1 MKRKGKMPEKVRSVK
16 FIGSQSQ
23 PSEGP
28 TTRSKR
34 GRADGGSKQGAAKKR
49 GRKNQ
54 QDRAV
59 KHAALVEPPATKQS
73 VFTRCSPKFAN
84 DACRALSPIH
94 RQALAALGLGELAK
108 MTLNGLEQP
117 DLTCWLMDRTD
128 PKLITIDI
136 SENKKIVITPWKML
150 LPSTSLYIKPKDAW
164 IGSDLQ
170 KVARINWSKAVFD
183 PVRDSLVLWHK
194 NKTGPRQQTYMRC
207 CVAFL
212 VLLYIDNLKVPK
224 DSLIVDRC
232 QTPRIQLYTKQ
243 LVEDISQEDHVID
256 SSGNY
261 VFGNLPMSGIL
272 GSCYSHPDYDKEKEP
287 RGDNSGTP
295 FADELVSAVEISFP
309 SMFDTVGPHLSG
321 LQDEHKQR
329 VLDALGEY
337 DRQSKLSADAIAKQ
351 IRLVQTCDARVSDNI
366 VSIIRGESRTQPP
379 LGPQPQPA
387 SHSQPDSQH
396 GPVASPTSEEAQD
409 HHIHNTPDISPT
421 NSPPPQPCRIITP
434 DAAFNPTPQITST
447 EPHPHLPGELFPTMD
462 KTASADETQALT
474 PQPDADFQSGCDVG
488 IPLQGIIDITMT
500 FEGTYTTQ
508 SHTADGIEGHH
519 DLPDVDNEHGIET
532 VISMIGNTA
541 FNVTTE
547 GTNTAKSPSAYQID
561 GHHHHPDADPYA
573 PAVEPE
579 LPEFGVPNTIL
590 ALTAYVQ
597 DETAE
602 HNTQGDSSHNDDDNL
617 SISLPP
623 DELLTDSQLAAK
635 IDQICILEGASHDS
649 TEVNKEADY
658 TARQHASPVKY
669 CVKSASP
676 MKHCVKRAARYV
688 PPSSQSVPKDDNV
701 AVQLLDL
708 ILSDPTQFGSPPLVE
723 VDCYSANATDI
734 AASFKVGSMTEGIF
748 IDAFASLLFKD
759 EMRDNPETFGKKIFI
774 PTSVTGLL
782 NIENVTRV
790 GSKDNFSPRALAEHL
805 SDCLKGVDLSKAEQL
820 PIINN
825 EHCTLYIVYLNQGSF
840 DILDSNDYDQIGG
853 KQSQHHYPLA

>member
-16 FIGSQSQ
+16 FMGSQSECEIVLDQSQ

-28 TTRSKR
+28 TTRFKR
-34 GRADGGSKQGAAKKR
+34 ARADGGSQQGAAKKR
-49 GRKNQ
+49 GHKNQ

-59 KHAALVEPPATKQS
+59 KHAALVEPPATKHS

-84 DACRALSPIH
+84 DACCALSPIH
-94 RQALAALGLGELAK
+94 RQALAALGLGDLAK

-128 PKLITIDI
+128 PKSMTIDI
-136 SENKKIVITPWKML
+136 YENKKMVITPWKVKTVLGVPLGGEPLQLPDQDIMPDALVDLAIELDLPPKSDITASRLIEEIKNRPKDPSMVRYFIMVIVNKML
-150 LPSTSLYIKPKDAW
+150 LPSTGLYIRPKDAW
-164 IGSDLQ
+164 IGSDTQ

-183 PVRDSLVLWHK
+183 ALRDSLVLRHK
-194 NKTGPRQQTYMRC
+194 NKTGPRQQTYIRC

-224 DSLIVDRC
+224 DSLTVDRC

-243 LVEDISQEDHVID
+243 LVEDISQEDRVTD

-287 RGDNSGTP
+287 RGDNSSTP

-351 IRLVQTCDARVSDNI
+351 IRLVQTCHARVSDHI
-366 VSIIRGESRTQPP
+366 VSIIRGESRNQPP

-421 NSPPPQPCRIITP
+421 NSPAPQPCRIITP

-462 KTASADETQALT
+462 KTAIADENQALT
-474 PQPDADFQSGCDVG
+474 PQPDADFQGGCDVG
-488 IPLQGIIDITMT
+488 IPLQGIIDFTMT
-500 FEGTYTTQ
+500 SEGTCTTQ
-508 SHTADGIEGHH
+508 SHSADGFEGHH
-519 DLPDVDNEHGIET
+519 DLPDVDDEHGIET
-532 VISMIGNTA
+532 DTSMQGNTA
-541 FNVTTE
+541 VNVTTE
-547 GTNTAKSPSAYQID
+547 GTNTAKSPSAHQND
-561 GHHHHPDADPYA
+561 GHHHYPDAD
-573 PAVEPE
+573 VE
-579 LPEFGVPNTIL
+579 N
-590 ALTAYVQ
+590 
-597 DETAE
+597 
-602 HNTQGDSSHNDDDNL
+602 N
-617 SISLPP
+617 
-623 DELLTDSQLAAK
+623 
-635 IDQICILEGASHDS
+635 
-649 TEVNKEADY
+649 
-658 TARQHASPVKY
+658 
-669 CVKSASP
+669 
-676 MKHCVKRAARYV
+676 
-688 PPSSQSVPKDDNV
+688 
-701 AVQLLDL
+701 
-708 ILSDPTQFGSPPLVE
+708 SDF
-723 VDCYSANATDI
+723 D
-734 AASFKVGSMTEGIF
+734 
-748 IDAFASLLFKD
+748 
-759 EMRDNPETFGKKIFI
+759 I
-774 PTSVTGLL
+774 PTPGFLL
-782 NIENVTRV
+782 I
-790 GSKDNFSPRALAEHL
+790 
-805 SDCLKGVDLSKAEQL
+805 
-820 PIINN
+820 
-825 EHCTLYIVYLNQGSF
+825 
-840 DILDSNDYDQIGG
+840 
-853 KQSQHHYPLA
+853 

>member
-1 MKRKGKMPEKVRSVK
+1 
-16 FIGSQSQ
+16 
-23 PSEGP
+23 
-28 TTRSKR
+28 
-34 GRADGGSKQGAAKKR
+34 
-49 GRKNQ
+49 
-54 QDRAV
+54 
-59 KHAALVEPPATKQS
+59 
-73 VFTRCSPKFAN
+73 
-84 DACRALSPIH
+84 
-94 RQALAALGLGELAK
+94 

-128 PKLITIDI
+128 PKLMTIDI
-136 SENKKIVITPWKML
+136 SENKKIVITPWKVKTVLGVPLGGDPLQLANQDIMSDALADLAIELDLPTPPPKSDITASRLIEEIKSRPKDPSMVRYLIMVIVNKML
-150 LPSTSLYIKPKDAW
+150 LPSTGLYIRPKDAW

-183 PVRDSLVLWHK
+183 AVRDRLVLWHK
-194 NKTGPRQQTYMRC
+194 NKTGPRQQTYIRC

-243 LVEDISQEDHVID
+243 LVEDISQEDRVID

-351 IRLVQTCDARVSDNI
+351 IRLVQTCHARVSDHI

-379 LGPQPQPA
+379 LGPQPQLA

-488 IPLQGIIDITMT
+488 IPLQGTKFKT
-500 FEGTYTTQ
+500 
-508 SHTADGIEGHH
+508 
-519 DLPDVDNEHGIET
+519 
-532 VISMIGNTA
+532 
-541 FNVTTE
+541 
-547 GTNTAKSPSAYQID
+547 PS
-561 GHHHHPDADPYA
+561 
-573 PAVEPE
+573 
-579 LPEFGVPNTIL
+579 
-590 ALTAYVQ
+590 
-597 DETAE
+597 
-602 HNTQGDSSHNDDDNL
+602 
-617 SISLPP
+617 
-623 DELLTDSQLAAK
+623 
-635 IDQICILEGASHDS
+635 
-649 TEVNKEADY
+649 
-658 TARQHASPVKY
+658 
-669 CVKSASP
+669 
-676 MKHCVKRAARYV
+676 
-688 PPSSQSVPKDDNV
+688 
-701 AVQLLDL
+701 
-708 ILSDPTQFGSPPLVE
+708 
-723 VDCYSANATDI
+723 
-734 AASFKVGSMTEGIF
+734 
-748 IDAFASLLFKD
+748 
-759 EMRDNPETFGKKIFI
+759 
-774 PTSVTGLL
+774 
-782 NIENVTRV
+782 
-790 GSKDNFSPRALAEHL
+790 
-805 SDCLKGVDLSKAEQL
+805 
-820 PIINN
+820 
-825 EHCTLYIVYLNQGSF
+825 
-840 DILDSNDYDQIGG
+840 
-853 KQSQHHYPLA
+853 

>member
-1 MKRKGKMPEKVRSVK
+1 
-16 FIGSQSQ
+16 
-23 PSEGP
+23 
-28 TTRSKR
+28 
-34 GRADGGSKQGAAKKR
+34 
-49 GRKNQ
+49 
-54 QDRAV
+54 
-59 KHAALVEPPATKQS
+59 
-73 VFTRCSPKFAN
+73 
-84 DACRALSPIH
+84 
-94 RQALAALGLGELAK
+94 

-128 PKLITIDI
+128 LKSMTIDI
-136 SENKKIVITPWKML
+136 SENKKIVITPWKVKTVLGVPLGGDPLQLPDQDIMSDALADLAIELDLPPKSDIMASRLIEEIKNRPKDPSMVRYFIMVIVKKML
-150 LPSTSLYIKPKDAW
+150 LPSTGLYIKPKDTW

-170 KVARINWSKAVFD
+170 KVARINWLKAVFD
-183 PVRDSLVLWHK
+183 ALHDSLVLWHK
-194 NKTGPRQQTYMRC
+194 NKTGPRQQTYIRC

-212 VLLYIDNLKVPK
+212 VLLYINNLKVPK
-224 DSLIVDRC
+224 DSLTVDRC

-243 LVEDISQEDHVID
+243 LVEDISQEDRVTD

-287 RGDNSGTP
+287 HGDNSGTP
-295 FADELVSAVEISFP
+295 FADELVSSVEISFP

-351 IRLVQTCDARVSDNI
+351 IRLVQTCHARVSDHI

-379 LGPQPQPA
+379 PGPQPQPA

-409 HHIHNTPDISPT
+409 HHTHSTPDISPT
-421 NSPPPQPCRIITP
+421 NSPAPQPCKIITP
-434 DAAFNPTPQITST
+434 DASFNAPPQITST

-462 KTASADETQALT
+462 KTAIADETQALT
-474 PQPDADFQSGCDVG
+474 PQPDADFQSGRDVG
-488 IPLQGIIDITMT
+488 IPLQGIIAITMT
-500 FEGTYTTQ
+500 FEGTYTNQ

-519 DLPDVDNEHGIET
+519 DLPDADDEHGIET
-532 VISMIGNTA
+532 DISMQGII
-541 FNVTTE
+541 
-547 GTNTAKSPSAYQID
+547 Q
-561 GHHHHPDADPYA
+561 PYA
-573 PAVEPE
+573 PTIEPA

-602 HNTQGDSSHNDDDNL
+602 HNTQ
-617 SISLPP
+617 
-623 DELLTDSQLAAK
+623 DELLTDSQLATK

-658 TARQHASPVKY
+658 AARQH
-669 CVKSASP
+669 ASP
-676 MKHCVKRAARYV
+676 MKHCVKRAA
-688 PPSSQSVPKDDNV
+688 
-701 AVQLLDL
+701 
-708 ILSDPTQFGSPPLVE
+708 
-723 VDCYSANATDI
+723 SANATDI
-734 AASFKVGSMTEGIF
+734 AASFKAGSMTEGIF

-759 EMRDNPETFGKKIFI
+759 EMRDSPETFGKKIFI

-805 SDCLKGVDLSKAEQL
+805 SEYLKGVNLSKAEQL
-820 PIINN
+820 LLPIINN
-825 EHCTLYIVYLNQGSF
+825 DHWTLYIVYLNQGSF

-853 KQSQHHYPLA
+853 KQSQHHYPLAQKVLKRLSDGFQSFMPKVFKKFGNYHREFVKCPKMVPCSNDYAFYVMRYMERYQGNRDKLADDFQPPEPRVLRAQILHQLIFHRFNLAPCIHSAIEDLRPLDDSEGSSH